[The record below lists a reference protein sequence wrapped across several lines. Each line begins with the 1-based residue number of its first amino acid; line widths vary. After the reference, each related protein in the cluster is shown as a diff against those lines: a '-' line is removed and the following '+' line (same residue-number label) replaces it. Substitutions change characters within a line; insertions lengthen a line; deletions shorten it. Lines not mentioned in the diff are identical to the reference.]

1 MRPKTFPRR
10 ISRIYSVLH
19 DNNNNNNIAYVDRD
33 QKIKYLSDAGF
44 RDPRV
49 YYTRDIIVIFTD
61 PGGRYVD
68 DDRRGRRNNFRIINT
83 LEKYEFFFFLPI
95 ARQTAFFFLFPNAWR
110 PGKQMNSLT
119 TMEICVPS
127 RWRSHGPEAPTP
139 PLAVRKKLVFF
150 FKFFKFRPQHTS
162 EQGRVFAK
170 NTLHP

>member
-19 DNNNNNNIAYVDRD
+19 NNNNIAYVDRD

-83 LEKYEFFFFLPI
+83 LEKYEFFFFF
-95 ARQTAFFFLFPNAWR
+95 AYCSANGFFFFISERVA
-110 PGKQMNSLT
+110 T
-119 TMEICVPS
+119 
-127 RWRSHGPEAPTP
+127 
-139 PLAVRKKLVFF
+139 RK
-150 FKFFKFRPQHTS
+150 TD
-162 EQGRVFAK
+162 E
-170 NTLHP
+170 